1 MELKKILVTGANG
14 QLGNELRVLA
24 TEGCPGCEFLFT
36 DIAELD
42 ICNAPAV
49 ESYVEQNGADVII
62 NCAAFTAVDKA
73 ESEEALARKINAD
86 APGILARAIEK
97 RGGTMEIIEEPSIAV
112 DLAIQLRTDGRKARQ
127 AYLVP
132 SRERMDFSERNGI
145 LKLKL
150 PKLSGGQIIA
160 VEWEQ

>member
-49 ESYVEQNGADVII
+49 ISP
-62 NCAAFTAVDKA
+62 
-73 ESEEALARKINAD
+73 KI
-86 APGILARAIEK
+86 
-97 RGGTMEIIEEPSIAV
+97 S
-112 DLAIQLRTDGRKARQ
+112 
-127 AYLVP
+127 
-132 SRERMDFSERNGI
+132 
-145 LKLKL
+145 
-150 PKLSGGQIIA
+150 
-160 VEWEQ
+160 

>member
-49 ESYVEQNGADVII
+49 ESYVKQNGADVII

-97 RGGTMEIIEEPSIAV
+97 RGGTMGNFSVIFPNTFRIA
-112 DLAIQLRTDGRKARQ
+112 
-127 AYLVP
+127 
-132 SRERMDFSERNGI
+132 
-145 LKLKL
+145 
-150 PKLSGGQIIA
+150 
-160 VEWEQ
+160 

>member
-24 TEGCPGCEFLFT
+24 TEACPGCEFLFT

-62 NCAAFTAVDKA
+62 WCKYLPITFLTARHASLTLK
-73 ESEEALARKINAD
+73 
-86 APGILARAIEK
+86 
-97 RGGTMEIIEEPSIAV
+97 
-112 DLAIQLRTDGRKARQ
+112 KAR
-127 AYLVP
+127 
-132 SRERMDFSERNGI
+132 
-145 LKLKL
+145 
-150 PKLSGGQIIA
+150 
-160 VEWEQ
+160 

>member
-86 APGILARAIEK
+86 APGILARAIENAAAQWCK
-97 RGGTMEIIEEPSIAV
+97 YLPITFLMARHASLT
-112 DLAIQLRTDGRKARQ
+112 LKKAR
-127 AYLVP
+127 
-132 SRERMDFSERNGI
+132 
-145 LKLKL
+145 
-150 PKLSGGQIIA
+150 
-160 VEWEQ
+160 